1 MEEVA
6 IEVRLPGQ
14 IEPDTLAIPL
24 PDDES
29 APLSDGARVIDERL
43 GGRLRRLADDGEL
56 NARRLVVA
64 GIGKPG
70 ELDAD
75 TLRTA
80 AAAVARQVADV
91 GGTIAW
97 LLDESL
103 PLPFEEQAR
112 AVVEGILLGSYSP
125 GRWKTDEKPRKRIE
139 KIVLCAAEEDGL
151 AETAT
156 RAARIGKWV
165 NRARDLANSPP
176 NELTP
181 EGLAKRARELAG
193 PNLHVSVLD
202 PAQIDELG
210 MGALSAVGRA
220 SVNGPRLIVL
230 RYDPPQAT
238 HGELVLGLV
247 GKAITFD
254 AGGISLKPALKMYDM
269 KGDMAGGAAVI
280 AATAAV

>member
-24 PDDES
+24 PDNES

-43 GGRLRRLADDGEL
+43 GGRLRRLADDGELRGELGETVLLHTDGEL

-112 AVVEGILLGSYSP
+112 AVVEGILLGSYS
-125 GRWKTDEKPRKRIE
+125 
-139 KIVLCAAEEDGL
+139 
-151 AETAT
+151 
-156 RAARIGKWV
+156 
-165 NRARDLANSPP
+165 
-176 NELTP
+176 
-181 EGLAKRARELAG
+181 
-193 PNLHVSVLD
+193 
-202 PAQIDELG
+202 
-210 MGALSAVGRA
+210 
-220 SVNGPRLIVL
+220 
-230 RYDPPQAT
+230 
-238 HGELVLGLV
+238 
-247 GKAITFD
+247 
-254 AGGISLKPALKMYDM
+254 
-269 KGDMAGGAAVI
+269 
-280 AATAAV
+280 